1 MEERQRAKLPSDTL
15 DRARVLRGYATDA
28 ERTIWQ
34 RLRNNQLPGFKFRR
48 QYPVPPYI
56 ADFCCP
62 SARLIVELDG
72 SQHSQHTDSVRTRF
86 LESKGF
92 TVIRFWD
99 NEALQQTDAV
109 MEAIWNACRSAA
121 PHPNP
126 SPVGRGA

>member
-1 MEERQRAKLPSDTL
+1 MEDRQRAKLPTDTL
-15 DRARVLRGYATDA
+15 VRARALRTLSTDA
-28 ERTIWQ
+28 ERAIWQ
-34 RLRNNQLPGFKFRR
+34 RLRNGQLPGFKFRR

-56 ADFCCP
+56 ADFCCA
-62 SARLIVELDG
+62 SARVIVELDG
-72 SQHSQHTDSVRTRF
+72 SQHSDQTDSTRTRF

-92 TVIRFWD
+92 TVLRFWD

-109 MEAIWNACRSAA
+109 IEAIWNACRSVA